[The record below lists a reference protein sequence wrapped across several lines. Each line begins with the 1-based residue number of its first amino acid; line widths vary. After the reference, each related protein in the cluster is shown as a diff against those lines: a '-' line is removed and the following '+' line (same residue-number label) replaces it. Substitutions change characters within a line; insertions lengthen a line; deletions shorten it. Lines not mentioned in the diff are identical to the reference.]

1 MTNIGLTKRD
11 VARELARRYSTM
23 SHDEL
28 DMLENVLVPM
38 RFQKGESILKEG
50 EVCTHIYWI
59 QKGLVRQFYYK
70 NGKELTEHMA
80 VENNIVMSIESLF
93 KEEPTHLMMTALE
106 PTIIYAMPR
115 GVLEQ
120 VAMKSVNIQILYR
133 KILEESLIHSCLAL
147 LSRLKKNMKR
157 TLQCL
162 WKHLCKNMTLWK
174 LT

>member
-70 NGKELTEHMA
+70 NGKEL
-80 VENNIVMSIESLF
+80 N
-93 KEEPTHLMMTALE
+93 K
-106 PTIIYAMPR
+106 
-115 GVLEQ
+115 
-120 VAMKSVNIQILYR
+120 KLY
-133 KILEESLIHSCLAL
+133 L
-147 LSRLKKNMKR
+147 L
-157 TLQCL
+157 
-162 WKHLCKNMTLWK
+162 
-174 LT
+174 